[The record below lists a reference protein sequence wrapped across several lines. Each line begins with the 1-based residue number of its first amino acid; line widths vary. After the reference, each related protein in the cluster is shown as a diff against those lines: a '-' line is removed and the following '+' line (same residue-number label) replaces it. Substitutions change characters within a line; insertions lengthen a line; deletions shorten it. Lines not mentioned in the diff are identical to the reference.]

1 MFVFPGFNSNIEHRN
16 KTYHIQTEVNTVDD
30 KNKVNTVVYLSGTI
44 LTSMSSVLSQEDS
57 VNRETAVRAVRKQHN
72 KIIRDLISDQLEP
85 QKKKQDQDA
94 IDFTGMYENRK
105 ALSSEGVYKPFEI
118 YRSLLLR
125 DDDESSNIV

>member
-94 IDFTGMYENRK
+94 NDFTGMYANRK

>member
-94 IDFTGMYENRK
+94 IDFTGMYANRK